1 MLVKDLMEV
10 LQELDP
16 DTQIILQKDA
26 EGNGYSP
33 LAAQGMGY
41 YVANSTYSGDVYDE
55 DWDADDC
62 DLAQDEWLEMRTEN
76 PRVLVLAP
84 TN

>member
-16 DTQIILQKDA
+16 DTQIILQKDG

-33 LAAQGMGY
+33 LAAYGMGY
-41 YVANSTYSGDVYDE
+41 YVADSTYSGYVYDE
-55 DWDADDC
+55 DWTPDDC
-62 DLAQDEWLEMRTEN
+62 DLSQDEWEEMRTEN
-76 PRVLVLAP
+76 PRALVLAP

>member
-16 DTQIILQKDA
+16 DTQIILQKDG

-33 LAAQGMGY
+33 LYAHGMAY
-41 YVANSTYSGDVYDE
+41 YVADTTYSGTVYNE
-55 DWDADDC
+55 DWGADDC
-62 DLAQDEWLEMRTEN
+62 CLDQDDWLEMRTEN

-84 TN
+84 AN

>member
-10 LQELDP
+10 LRKLDP

-33 LAAQGMGY
+33 LYAHGMGY
-41 YVANSTYSGDVYDE
+41 YVADSTYSGDVYDE
-55 DWDADDC
+55 DWTPSDC
-62 DLAQDEWLEMRTEN
+62 CMDQDEWEEMRTEN